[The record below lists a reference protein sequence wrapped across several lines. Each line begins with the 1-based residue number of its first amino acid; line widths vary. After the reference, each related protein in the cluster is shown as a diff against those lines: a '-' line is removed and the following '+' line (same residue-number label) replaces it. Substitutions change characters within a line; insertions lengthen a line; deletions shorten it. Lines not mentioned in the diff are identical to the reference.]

1 MSKEVIQWL
10 VEDKEIAEA
19 MMKKWAAIS
28 PTDTGAHEEYTDYVV
43 LA

>member
-28 PTDTGAHEEYTDYVV
+28 PTDTGVRGIY
-43 LA
+43 